1 MDPEPPFKPQDDKKK
16 TKKGR
21 YGKRG
26 KKRCKLTHTLDSSC
40 YDQYDQNNYSE
51 WKISMMAMWD
61 NLGWLAIFGPLI
73 IPTSLWMIVAPL
85 LNDDAKPGA
94 EIDLKVMDESDK
106 KWLVWLSFV
115 ASMGAPSFF
124 MFTQFFTWGE
134 SNLSDS
140 SLLYM
145 TNEET
150 SLYFIYNSWWTI
162 QHYPYA
168 LFHVTIF
175 GCIYLF

>member
-1 MDPEPPFKPQDDKKK
+1 
-16 TKKGR
+16 
-21 YGKRG
+21 
-26 KKRCKLTHTLDSSC
+26 
-40 YDQYDQNNYSE
+40 
-51 WKISMMAMWD
+51 MMAMWD

-124 MFTQFFTWGE
+124 MFTQFFT
-134 SNLSDS
+134 
-140 SLLYM
+140 
-145 TNEET
+145 
-150 SLYFIYNSWWTI
+150 
-162 QHYPYA
+162 
-168 LFHVTIF
+168 
-175 GCIYLF
+175 